1 MNSSQFKKLI
11 ALLLLVGGIGLL
23 FLSRDRNAWQKAEKE
38 LGGKVIPE
46 FPLNDITAISI
57 KDADAEITVAKKEGI
72 WTVSD
77 RWDYPADFSK
87 VGDLLQNIWDL
98 KIARN
103 IKAGPSQFGRL
114 ELVTPGEGANSGT
127 LLTFKKE
134 GNAEAGSLLLGKEHM
149 RKSEAPSQFG
159 GGGDFPDGRY
169 VLPNDNGD
177 AIALVSE
184 TFSGVDVDPNAWL
197 DKGFVKVEK
206 LQSAEVTH
214 PTPED
219 SWSVS
224 RETETADMVLADLPD
239 GEELDS
245 TKSYSL
251 KNILSSPSFNDI
263 ADPNAENDGQD
274 GGITAQLNTF
284 DGFTYVLEIGAED
297 ADTNY
302 PVNIK
307 VSATLPEA
315 REKAEDETEEDTAR
329 LDKEF
334 EENKKTLTEKLAKE
348 KAFESWTYLVSKWTV
363 DALLN
368 KRSDLIKQPEEAEG
382 TEDALGGGP
391 AGPPLPMIPDNFQI
405 PTPGS
410 NPTLEIKPE
419 ALEIEPVEVEPE
431 PEVEAPTEEAV
442 KPEASAES
450 SEADSTDSTDSAPEE
465 AEDVEEAIESVTN
478 PLPTP

>member
-46 FPLNDITAISI
+46 FPLNDITSISL
-57 KDADAEITVAKKEGI
+57 KDADNEMTVAKKDGI

-87 VGDLLQNIWDL
+87 VGDLLQNVWDL

-103 IKAGPSQFGRL
+103 IKAGPSQYGRL
-114 ELVTPGEGANSGT
+114 GLVTPGEGANSGT

-134 GNAEAGSLLLGKEHM
+134 GNAEAGTLLLGKEHM

-159 GGGDFPDGRY
+159 GGGEFPDGRY

-184 TFSGVDVDPNAWL
+184 TFSGVDVDPNTWL

-214 PTPED
+214 PAAED
-219 SWSVS
+219 SWAIS
-224 RETETADMVLADLPD
+224 RDSDTADMVLAGLAE

-263 ADPNAENDGQD
+263 ADPNAEADDQE
-274 GGITAQLNTF
+274 GGITAKLTTF
-284 DGFTYVLEIGAED
+284 DGFTYDLEIGPED
-297 ADTNY
+297 SDTNY
-302 PVNIK
+302 PITIK
-307 VSATLPEA
+307 VSATLPDE
-315 REKAEDETEEDTAR
+315 REKADDESEEDAER
-329 LDKEF
+329 LDEEF
-334 EENKKTLTEKLAKE
+334 EENKKTLTEKLEKE

-368 KRSDLIKQPEEAEG
+368 KRSDLIKQPEETDEAA
-382 TEDALGGGP
+382 DALD
-391 AGPPLPMIPDNFQI
+391 AGPTGPPAPIIPDTIPI
-405 PTPGS
+405 PTP
-410 NPTLEIKPE
+410 
-419 ALEIEPVEVEPE
+419 EPE
-431 PEVEAPTEEAV
+431 PVPETEPDVVEPTEAEVKTEA
-442 KPEASAES
+442 ASETSESISSDSGAE
-450 SEADSTDSTDSAPEE
+450 ETPSTEP

-478 PLPTP
+478 PLPNP